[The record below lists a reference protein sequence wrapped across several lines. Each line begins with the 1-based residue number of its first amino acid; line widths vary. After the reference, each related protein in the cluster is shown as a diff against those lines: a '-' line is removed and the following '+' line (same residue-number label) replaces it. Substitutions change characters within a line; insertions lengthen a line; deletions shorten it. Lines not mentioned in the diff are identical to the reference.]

1 MDISIL
7 LSIVSLVFAVFTYYK
22 TLIHDKKKDTLDA
35 YNCLQEQALDILYS
49 SYKPADCKEISQH
62 PRLHSEEYK
71 EISRYI
77 ARIEHFCIGVK
88 QNIYDKE
95 VVYELADGFLNG
107 AIRERIEPII
117 ERKNNRSGTS
127 KDFYENTHFVMD
139 ELDKR
144 KSKQ

>member
-7 LSIVSLVFAVFTYYK
+7 ISVVSLVFAVFTYYK
-22 TLIHDKKKDTLDA
+22 TLVHDKKKDTLDA
-35 YNCLQEQALDILYS
+35 YNCLQEQALDKLYA
-49 SYKPADCKEISQH
+49 SYKPADCKEIAQH
-62 PRLHSEEYK
+62 PRLHAEEYR

-77 ARIEHFCIGVK
+77 ARIEHFCVGVK
-88 QNIYDKE
+88 QDIYDKE

-117 ERKNNRSGTS
+117 ARKNDRTDNS
-127 KDFYENTHFVMD
+127 KDFYENTHFVMT

-144 KSKQ
+144 KSQ

>member
-7 LSIVSLVFAVFTYYK
+7 LSIVSLIFAVFTYYR

-35 YNCLQEQALDILYS
+35 YNCLQEQALDKLYS
-49 SYKPADCKEISQH
+49 IRPADCKEIALH
-62 PRLHSEEYK
+62 PRSEAYK
-71 EISRYI
+71 EVSRYI
-77 ARIEHFCIGVK
+77 ARIEHFCVGVK

-95 VVYELADGFLNG
+95 VVYELAEGFLNG

-117 ERKNNRSGTS
+117 ERKNNRSDTS

>member
-1 MDISIL
+1 MDISI
-7 LSIVSLVFAVFTYYK
+7 VSLMFAVFTYHK

-35 YNCLQEQALDILYS
+35 YNCLQEQALDKLYS
-49 SYKPADCKEISQH
+49 IIPSDCKEIALH

-77 ARIEHFCIGVK
+77 ARIEHFCVGVK

-117 ERKNNRSGTS
+117 ARKNDRVSHS
-127 KDFYENTHFVMD
+127 KDFYANTHFVMA

-144 KSKQ
+144 KSQA